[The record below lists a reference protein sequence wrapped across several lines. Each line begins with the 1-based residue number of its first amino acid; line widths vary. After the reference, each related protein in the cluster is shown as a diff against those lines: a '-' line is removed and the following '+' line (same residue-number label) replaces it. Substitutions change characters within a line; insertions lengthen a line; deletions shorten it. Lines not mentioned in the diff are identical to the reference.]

1 MQAAPVK
8 QDLVLVGGGHAHVE
22 VLRRFGMRPEPGVR
36 ITVISRDTHTP
47 YSGMLPGLVAGHYTF
62 DDVHI
67 DLAPLARFADARLYR
82 DEVIGLDLVARR
94 VLCRTRPPVD
104 FDVLS
109 LDTGSVPAMT
119 VPGAAEHVVPV
130 KPVSNFHARWLAL
143 RDEVQASTRPLVLGV
158 VGAGAGGCELV
169 LALRE
174 GLRGR
179 HPLGDDALAFRLVG
193 NGADILPGHPA
204 GARRRYRA
212 ALARAGVEV
221 LTGFEVVAVD
231 AAGVT
236 ARDGRRLELD
246 SVLWVTHAAAPGW
259 PREAGLAVD
268 ERGFVRVD
276 ACLQAVTWPGIFAAG
291 DVAAVGPHPRPKSG
305 VFAVRQGPP
314 LADNLRRACRGEA
327 LVPFTPQREFLGLIS
342 TGARHAVASR
352 GRFAAA
358 GAWVWTWKDWID
370 RRFMRRYREL
380 PRMEAAATTADGDPV
395 DTMRCGG
402 CGAKIGADI
411 LREALA
417 TLDTTAREDI
427 VVGVAEADDAA
438 VVRVPAGHLAV
449 HTVDGFRAFL
459 DDPWMLGRIGAQH
472 ALNDIYAMGAT
483 PQSAL
488 ALVTLPYAA
497 PARLQGDL
505 VHVLRGAIEV
515 FAAADTALV
524 GGHTGEGAELALAF
538 AVNGYVAPGR
548 LVGKRGVHAGDVLVL
563 TRALGTGV
571 LFAAAMRGL
580 ARARWIEAA
589 LEHMVQSNAAAARCL
604 VAHGAHAMTD
614 VTGFGLAGHLLEMLD
629 GHAAEVALGRLPL
642 YDGAEALAGDAV
654 ASTLLSENRRA
665 ERAVAARHSPACS
678 ARYDLAFDPQTAGGL
693 LAAVPVERAVDCLTA
708 LRAAGYA
715 DAVDIGTVGA
725 GAGPLVLSD

>member
-8 QDLVLVGGGHAHVE
+8 QDLVLIGGGHAHVE

-36 ITVISRDTHTP
+36 ITLVSRDTHTP
-47 YSGMLPGLVAGHYTF
+47 YSGMLPGLVAGHYGF
-62 DDVHI
+62 DEVHI
-67 DLAPLARFADARLYR
+67 DLAPLTRFANARLYR
-82 DEVIGLDLVARR
+82 DEVVGLDLVARR
-94 VLCRTRPPVD
+94 VLCRERPPID

-109 LDTGSVPAMT
+109 IDTGSAPAMA
-119 VPGAAEHVVPV
+119 VPGAAAHAVPV
-130 KPVSNFHARWLAL
+130 KPVSNFNTRWQAL
-143 RDEVQASTRPLVLGV
+143 CEEVMASTRPLTIGV

-169 LALRE
+169 LAVRE

-179 HPLGDDALAFRLVG
+179 HPLGDDALAYRLVG
-193 NGADILPGHPA
+193 SGADILPGHNA
-204 GARRRYRA
+204 GARRRFRA
-212 ALARAGVEV
+212 ALARAGIDV
-221 LTGFEVVAVD
+221 LDGFEVAAVD
-231 AAGVT
+231 DRGVT
-236 ARDGRRLELD
+236 AHDGRRLDLD
-246 SVLWVTHAAAPGW
+246 TVLWVTHAAAPAW
-259 PREAGLAVD
+259 PAAAGLAVD
-268 ERGFVRVD
+268 ERGFIRVD
-276 ACLQAVTWPGIFAAG
+276 ASLQAIAWPGIFAAG

-327 LVPFTPQREFLGLIS
+327 PRPFTPQREFLSLIS

-352 GRFAAA
+352 GRFAA
-358 GAWVWTWKDWID
+358 GGTWAWRWKDWID

-380 PRMEAAATTADGDPV
+380 PQMDAAGAATDDDATEA
-395 DTMRCGG
+395 MRCGG

-411 LREALA
+411 LRDALA
-417 TLDTTAREDI
+417 TLDAAARED
-427 VVGVAEADDAA
+427 VVLGIAEADDAA
-438 VVRVPAGHLAV
+438 VVRIPAGHLAV

-459 DDPWMLGRIGAQH
+459 DDPWMLGRVGAQH
-472 ALNDIYAMGAT
+472 ALNDVYAMGAT

-497 PARLQGDL
+497 PARLHGDL

-524 GGHTGEGAELALAF
+524 GGHTGEGAELSLAF
-538 AVNGYVAPGR
+538 AVNGYVAPGQ
-548 LVGKRGVHAGDVLVL
+548 LVGKRGVRTGDVLVL

-580 ARARWIEAA
+580 ARARWLEAA
-589 LEHMVQSNAAAARCL
+589 LERMVQSNAAAARCL

-642 YDGAEALAGDAV
+642 YAGAETLAGDAV
-654 ASTLLSENRRA
+654 ASTLLAENRRA
-665 ERAVAARHSPACS
+665 ERAVTARHSAACG

-693 LAAVPVERAVDCLTA
+693 LAAIPAERAVDCLGA

-715 DAVDIGTVGA
+715 EATDIGTVGA
-725 GAGPLVLSD
+725 GAGPLVFSD